1 MNTPSDTPTTP
12 TRVSK
17 LETIKGKLKA
27 AGIHFLVSLVL
38 VACVVLVAIKYWYPY
53 DLYLLEN
60 LLGGVL
66 IAGVVD
72 LVVGPIL
79 TFVAYSATKTAR
91 HLSID
96 LSVIAILQLSA
107 LGYGVFLFHQQSP
120 AALVL
125 FEDTFYSATHEMV
138 DLQSESLPE
147 ATTFLDDIPLFEVVR
162 PTLLDDM
169 HVSDQLSQQE
179 IPLFA
184 HVFLFKSLTE
194 KSIKAYAITKTEKL
208 GSNAIIYP
216 LDQFHWKIFRAR
228 LGLGAIVFDLNFVPV
243 DLVVINP

>member
-1 MNTPSDTPTTP
+1 M
-12 TRVSK
+12 V
-17 LETIKGKLKA
+17 GKLKA
-27 AGIHFLVSLVL
+27 AGLHFLVSLAL
-38 VACVVLVAIKYWYPY
+38 VACVLLIAIEFWYPY

-72 LVVGPIL
+72 LVIGPIL
-79 TFVAYSATKTAR
+79 TFVAYSTTKTAR

-138 DLQSESLPE
+138 ELQSESLPKV
-147 ATTFLDDIPLFEVVR
+147 TTSLGNIPLFEVAR
-162 PTLLDDM
+162 PTLLDEIYE
-169 HVSDQLSQQE
+169 SDKLNKRE
-179 IPLFA
+179 IPIFSQ
-184 HVFLFKSLTE
+184 VFLLKPLTE
-194 KSIKAYAITKTEKL
+194 KSIEAYTITKTEKL
-208 GSNAIIYP
+208 GNNAIAYP
-216 LDQFHWKIFRAR
+216 LDQYHWKIFQAK
-228 LGLGAIVFDLNFVPV
+228 LGWGAIIFDLNFVPIDIV
-243 DLVVINP
+243 TINL

>member
-12 TRVSK
+12 PTVSK
-17 LETIKGKLKA
+17 LEIIKGKLKA
-27 AGIHFLVSLVL
+27 AGIHFLVSLAL
-38 VACVVLVAIKYWYPY
+38 VACVLLVAIKFWYPY

-79 TFVAYSATKTAR
+79 TFVAYSATKTVR
-91 HLSID
+91 HLRMD

-120 AALVL
+120 AALAL

-147 ATTFLDDIPLFEVVR
+147 ATTSLGGIPLFEVAR
-162 PTLLDDM
+162 PSLLGDI
-169 HVSDQLSQQE
+169 HESDKLNKRE
-179 IPLFA
+179 IPIFSQ
-184 HVFLFKSLTE
+184 VFLLKPITE

-208 GSNAIIYP
+208 GNNAVTYP
-216 LDQFHWKIFRAR
+216 LDQYHWKMLRAKQ
-228 LGLGAIVFDLNFVPV
+228 GLGAIIFDFNFVPV